1 MKRDGSFVQ
10 AVELWLPQGEVLA
23 FGAGEYRGHEELRLE
38 RAALTFDQGEG
49 LPGAVWANGKALL
62 WDVSETF
69 LSPARAATS
78 GIDAA
83 FGCPLFDGDRLFA
96 VLTLLLSRRME
107 APSCLEIWDVT
118 DELDVLKHGRG
129 YYVHC
134 AELERFSP
142 WIQFPRGTGLPG
154 LTWLSGQAQ
163 VMANLGESNAFIRA
177 GLAARCGL
185 KHGVGLP
192 VYNGRKLIQVLAL
205 LGAERRSFISGIEI
219 YYPQAG
225 ELGAATSFDWSGRGS
240 KQGESFA
247 DAAGR
252 KLAERALASRRP
264 TLSQARQHDAPEI
277 SLALPLFDR
286 KGLKQIVVLRLL

>member
-1 MKRDGSFVQ
+1 MKREGSFVQ

-23 FGAGEYRGHEELRLE
+23 FGAGAYRGHEALRVE
-38 RAALTFDQGEG
+38 RAALTFHPGEG
-49 LPGAVWANGKALL
+49 IPGSVWANGKALL

-69 LSPARAATS
+69 LSPEHAATS
-78 GIDAA
+78 GIDAG
-83 FGCPLFDGDRLFA
+83 FGWPLFDGDRLFA
-96 VLTLLLSRRME
+96 VLTFLLSRRME

-163 VMANLGESNAFIRA
+163 VMANLGESNAFVRA
-177 GLAARCGL
+177 GLAVNCGL
-185 KHGVGLP
+185 KHGIGLP
-192 VYNGRKLIQVLAL
+192 VYNGKKLIQVLAL
-205 LGAERRSFISGIEI
+205 LGAERRSFISGAEI
-219 YYPQAG
+219 YYPQG
-225 ELGAATSFDWSGRGS
+225 RELGAATSFDWSGRGS

-247 DAAGR
+247 DVAGR
-252 KLAERALASRRP
+252 KLAEQVLASRIP
-264 TLSQARQHDAPEI
+264 ALSHAKQTDDQEI
-277 SLALPLFDR
+277 SLALPLHDR
-286 KGLKQIVVLRLL
+286 KGLKQIVVLRLR

>member
-10 AVELWLPQGEVLA
+10 AVELWVPQGEVLA
-23 FGAGEYRGHEELRLE
+23 FGAGVYRGHEALRLE
-38 RAALTFDQGEG
+38 RARLAFQQGEG
-49 LPGAVWANGKALL
+49 LPGAVWANGRALL

-69 LSPARAATS
+69 LSPEHAATS

-96 VLTLLLSRRME
+96 VLTLLLSRRMD
-107 APSCLEIWDVT
+107 APSCIEIWHGT

-129 YYVHC
+129 YYVDC
-134 AELERFSP
+134 PELERFSP

-154 LTWLSGQAQ
+154 LTWRSGEAQ
-163 VMANLGESNAFIRA
+163 VMPNLGQSNAFIRA
-177 GLAARCGL
+177 GLAVRCGL
-185 KHGVGLP
+185 KHGIGLP

-205 LGAERRSFISGIEI
+205 LGAERRSFISGAEI
-219 YYPQAG
+219 YYPQG
-225 ELGAATSFDWSGRGS
+225 NELGAATSFDWSGRGS

-252 KLAERALASRRP
+252 KLAERALASRLP
-264 TLSQARQHDAPEI
+264 ALSETKQADRQEI
-277 SLALPLFDR
+277 SLALPLHDR